1 MFWRKQPSAVKG
13 LAAGALGGLIASW
26 IMGYAHTAFDKAA
39 ETVSKPNQSA
49 KAPASDEEQANV
61 KAAVAVAHAV
71 GTELSP
77 PQEQRAGTFVHYA
90 YGTLLGAG
98 YGVAAEYSALPR
110 AGVGTAFGAALWLVS
125 DEVAVPALH
134 LAKPPQEY
142 AVEVHVS
149 ALAAHLV

>member
-71 GTELSP
+71 GT
-77 PQEQRAGTFVHYA
+77 
-90 YGTLLGAG
+90 LLGAG

-134 LAKPPQEY
+134 LAKATAGIRSGSPSVRSRRPPRLRRY
-142 AVEVHVS
+142 DRVDS
-149 ALAAHLV
+149 ARTARGFQMK